1 MASKAPPP
9 PSSRQPAGVPSSGG
23 AKYVV
28 IAVALLGLIGAAVA
42 WKMCQKPPTPPI
54 LVIDAA
60 PPPIRST
67 GRDLDD
73 DVPLPPPVEDAGVD
87 AGKKVI
93 VTQQTSNNQCD
104 AKKCTGTSGSELEN
118 ALQFRV
124 KQAHRCYDNA
134 LAQDP
139 TLRGKITVAVR
150 VGANGQVCSAGIASN
165 EMGSQQVASCVSGY
179 FRGTNFPAPKGG
191 CIDVNVP
198 INFVPRQ

>member
-9 PSSRQPAGVPSSGG
+9 SSPAGVPSSGG

-28 IAVALLGLIGAAVA
+28 VAVALLGLIGAAVA
-42 WKMCQKPPTPPI
+42 WKMCQQPPPPI
-54 LVIDAA
+54 VVIDAA
-60 PPPIRST
+60 PPPTFT
-67 GRDLDD
+67 GRNPEEEI
-73 DVPLPPPVEDAGVD
+73 PLPPSIPDAGPD

-93 VTQQTSNNQCD
+93 ITQVNGNQCD
-104 AKKCTGTSGSELEN
+104 AKKCVGTNSSELET

-139 TLRGKITVAVR
+139 TLRGKVTVAVR
-150 VGANGQVCSAGIASN
+150 IGANGQVCSAGIASN
-165 EMGSQQVASCVSGY
+165 EMSSPQVASCVSGY
-179 FRGTNFPAPKGG
+179 FRGTSFPSPKGG
-191 CIDVNVP
+191 CVDVNIP